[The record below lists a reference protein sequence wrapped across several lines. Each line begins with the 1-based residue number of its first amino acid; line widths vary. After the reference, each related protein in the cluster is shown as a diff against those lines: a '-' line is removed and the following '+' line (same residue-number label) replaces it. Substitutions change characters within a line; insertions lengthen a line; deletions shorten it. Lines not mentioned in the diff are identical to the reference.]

1 MGDIKNINI
10 KLNFFSKRQATIF
23 GQLLPTLIVIS
34 FLPQAFYAIASN
46 SLLAINNLSGRASFA
61 ILVFECIAI
70 ACLQYLF
77 FRLILWVYKS
87 VLKTKPYFYL
97 INEQEFSEK
106 LSCWYLLK
114 NIIISGFYVLLIYY
128 PYIYFVLSA
137 INIVL
142 SYLVI
147 TLTYL
152 SVSKKIDITF
162 RPMFYRLMQTP
173 WFVYQIFI
181 IVLQIILGG
190 LI

>member
-1 MGDIKNINI
+1 MGDIKNIKI

-23 GQLLPTLIVIS
+23 GQLLPTLIVMS

-46 SLLAINNLSGRASFA
+46 SLLSLNDLSGRASF
-61 ILVFECIAI
+61 LVLSLECIAI
-70 ACLQYLF
+70 ACLQYLL

-106 LSCWYLLK
+106 LSSWYLLK

-128 PYIYFVLSA
+128 PYIYFVLSV
-137 INIVL
+137 ISILL
-142 SYLVI
+142 SYLVV
-147 TLTYL
+147 TFTYL
-152 SVSKKIDITF
+152 TISRKIDITF
-162 RPMFYRLMQTP
+162 RPMFYRLMMTP
-173 WFVYQIFI
+173 WFIYQIFI
-181 IVLQIILGG
+181 VVLQLILGG